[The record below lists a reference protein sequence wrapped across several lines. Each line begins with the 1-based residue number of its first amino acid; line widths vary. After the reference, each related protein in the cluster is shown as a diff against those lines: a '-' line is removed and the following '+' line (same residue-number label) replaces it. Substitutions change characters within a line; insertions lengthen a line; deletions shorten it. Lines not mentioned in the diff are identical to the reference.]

1 MPGSPS
7 PEGRK
12 PGIYQTGQLVTRKGP
27 EGSNP
32 SPGAYFQDPSTSL
45 KALAAESRIETT
57 TMNGP
62 TANKTIQTTITTI
75 TNASQGDNRRDLSY
89 LPSLPQERDEVIA
102 ASDSSADDGASSIA
116 KSITLSTTSSQLDG
130 VIDSIT

>member
-1 MPGSPS
+1 
-7 PEGRK
+7 
-12 PGIYQTGQLVTRKGP
+12 
-27 EGSNP
+27 
-32 SPGAYFQDPSTSL
+32 
-45 KALAAESRIETT
+45 
-57 TMNGP
+57 MNGP